1 MRYSTNPIPNRR
13 RKKRTHYSGVFI
25 VCMAFLAFIVIGL
38 TVSLSIRACIHHE
51 KIVQESLSYH
61 KNSSNSI
68 NIEPDEYPKVSSDYV
83 MPDSIIRICMPAP
96 LEVISEQIIYKTAYI
111 VSYNKDTKIPNW
123 VAWHLTAEHT
133 DGPYKRLSNFHEDE
147 DVPEPRATLQDYRGS
162 GWSRGHMCPAGDN
175 KWNSDAMYESFSLVN
190 VCPQNS
196 SHNSGLWNSLEMDCR
211 RWARQ
216 FGDIYIVCG
225 PVLMRGNHETIGD
238 NAVIVP
244 EAFFKVVLCL
254 NGKPKAFGIITRN
267 TDGNSKRDL
276 YYNSIDQV
284 ERITGIDFFPALPD
298 ELENIIE
305 SDVNMN
311 LWN

>member
-1 MRYSTNPIPNRR
+1 MTYITNPTSN
-13 RKKRTHYSGVFI
+13 RKKKKRAQYSSVFI
-25 VCMAFLAFIVIGL
+25 FGMAFIAFLVIGL
-38 TVSLSIRACIHHE
+38 TVSFSIRACSHHNNYT
-51 KIVQESLSYH
+51 QEEVRYL
-61 KNSSNSI
+61 
-68 NIEPDEYPKVSSDYV
+68 EPSKEPTDTKYEEN
-83 MPDSIIRICMPAP
+83 PDISHPYEMLDSVVRICIPAP
-96 LEVISEQIIYKTAYI
+96 LEGISEQIYYKTAYI

-133 DGPYKRLSNFHEDE
+133 DGPYKRLSNFHEEE
-147 DVPEPRATLQDYRGS
+147 DAPEPRATLQDYRGS

-175 KWNSDAMYESFSLVN
+175 KWNSEAMYESFSLVN

-196 SHNSGLWNSLEMDCR
+196 SHNSGLWNSIEMDCR
-211 RWARQ
+211 RWARE

-225 PVLMRGNHETIGD
+225 PVLTRGNHETIGN

-267 TDGNSKRDL
+267 TEGKNKRDL

-298 ELENIIE
+298 ELEDSIE
-305 SDVNMN
+305 SDVDMN
-311 LWN
+311 LWS